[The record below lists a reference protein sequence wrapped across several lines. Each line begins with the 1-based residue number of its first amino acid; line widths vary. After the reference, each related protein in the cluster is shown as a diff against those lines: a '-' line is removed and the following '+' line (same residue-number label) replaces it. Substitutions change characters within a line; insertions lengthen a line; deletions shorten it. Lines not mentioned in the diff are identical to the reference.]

1 MVTQEE
7 DDIEEISHSFYN
19 QYVVDPGTRRFD
31 SFLKRIEQE
40 AKEQVPQLS
49 VPASEEE
56 CLAAAGEL
64 KKKCAKIWAR
74 HKAEKRTFEAWYNDA
89 IKFHDHMVV
98 KLSQDGPERA
108 LLTKGLEDMKAKW
121 NDTKATL
128 VQECLLSMVKPQ
140 NEKLKSWFWKDVLGI
155 YRKKVSRVKST
166 RPDTKFR
173 DTGARSSLQAPV
185 EVMEMVFE
193 CADLETCVALRR
205 VSKAWYACFNDIEE
219 MLRDKLEIRNPWMKP
234 GDVDLKRWA
243 DCVLVFVSR
252 KLSKKWEQR
261 TGPLP
266 DSWNKTGKSGTTSSP
281 VVGMEMDFGE
291 PLPPDFLPL
300 SDEQCRVVYNR
311 PHLKGFWNPR
321 TGSWNDKSFY
331 ENGDLQARW
340 VHQETIKMVRE
351 DAIRRFGT
359 DDDLEENVT
368 ENGE

>member
-7 DDIEEISHSFYN
+7 EDIEEISHSFYT

-40 AKEQVPQLS
+40 AKEQVPELP

-56 CLAAAGEL
+56 CQKAAGEL

-74 HKAEKRTFEAWYNDA
+74 HEAEKRTFEAWYNEA
-89 IKFHDHMVV
+89 IKFHDNMVV
-98 KLSQDGPERA
+98 KLSRDGPERA

-128 VQECLLSMVKPQ
+128 VQECLLSMVKSQ
-140 NEKLKSWFWKDVLGI
+140 NLTLKNWFWKEVLGI

-193 CADLETCVALRR
+193 YADLETCVALRR
-205 VSKAWYACFNDIEE
+205 VSKAWYACFNDIEK
-219 MLRDKLEIRNPWMKP
+219 MLRDKLEKRNPWMKP
-234 GDVDLKRWA
+234 GDVDLQRWA

-252 KLSKKWEQR
+252 RQSNNWEQR

-300 SDEQCRVVYNR
+300 SDEQCIQ
-311 PHLKGFWNPR
+311 
-321 TGSWNDKSFY
+321 DD
-331 ENGDLQARW
+331 DLQVRW
-340 VHQETIKMVRE
+340 LHQETIKMVRE

-359 DDDLEENVT
+359 EEQLEDNDT
-368 ENGE
+368 GNGE